1 MNPLFRQFLSKTYWS
16 GDIIGAAKYLLGR
29 TKSEQKPLHV
39 VTLTSEMVLHAAKH
53 PAVIAAILSSDFIVA
68 DTISLTIWLRF
79 HKVAARRITGVDL
92 AETLIRTAGISS
104 VALIGG
110 NSATVR
116 DRAAEKVALFGGRVI
131 FSADGPRI
139 TSYDG
144 ALNGNLSR
152 DLNEKQPQIIL
163 VAFGHGKQEWWIS
176 KIKKELNYPAIIVGV
191 GGTLDVWGGELRR
204 APRVM
209 RAMGLEWLWRLI
221 QEPSRIRRIF
231 DAVVVFPYR
240 AFLENLI

>member
-1 MNPLFRQFLSKTYWS
+1 LS
-16 GDIIGAAKYLLGR
+16 D
-29 TKSEQKPLHV
+29 
-39 VTLTSEMVLHAAKH
+39 
-53 PAVIAAILSSDFIVA
+53 
-68 DTISLTIWLRF
+68 
-79 HKVAARRITGVDL
+79 
-92 AETLIRTAGISS
+92 
-104 VALIGG
+104 
-110 NSATVR
+110 
-116 DRAAEKVALFGGRVI
+116 
-131 FSADGPRI
+131 
-139 TSYDG
+139 
-144 ALNGNLSR
+144 NLSR